1 MKIEEGNLFIV
12 EFMGTSVDAMTYK
25 NDYRYRNEHSLEY
38 HSSWDWLMP
47 VIQKIRNTDKDMPL
61 MYYTA
66 LIEGNIEKMHKEV
79 IKCITAHNDIK
90 KNKK

>member
-1 MKIEEGNLFIV
+1 MGVKYGDSNSFIDTVTFKEVNL
-12 EFMGTSVDAMTYK
+12 K
-25 NDYRYRNEHSLEY
+25 Y

-66 LIEGNIEKMHKEV
+66 LIEGDIERMHKEV

-90 KNKK
+90 SNR